1 MSGAHDDPMAQWG
14 DQAARMDPIKVTKPE
29 LAVESGPPDEPFP
42 CPACGQMLAP
52 TCRVCVACQTAID
65 FSQLKRPEPEL
76 LPRPLPAPG
85 PASAPLEPA
94 RFSWRIFFSVL
105 SLWILAALLSTS
117 FLGVDGSQVAM
128 GSIVLASSLWV
139 FYDAQ
144 KNRVPRPLRWGVGSL
159 LLWILVFPWYL
170 ARRRTPQAPC
180 PFVEAEAG
188 PVSRVLF
195 TILMIFFILGALLM
209 IFHGPPSK

>member
-1 MSGAHDDPMAQWG
+1 
-14 DQAARMDPIKVTKPE
+14 MDRIEMTKPE
-29 LAVESGPPDEPFP
+29 PAGELAPPDEPFA

-65 FSQLKRPEPEL
+65 FRQLKRPEPEL
-76 LPRPLPAPG
+76 LLPSLPAPG
-85 PASAPLEPA
+85 PAPAPLGPA

-117 FLGVDGSQVAM
+117 LLGADRSQVVM
-128 GSIVLASSLWV
+128 GSIVLVSSLWV

-144 KNRVPRPLRWGVGSL
+144 KNHVPKSLRWGVGSL

-170 ARRRTPQAPC
+170 ARRRAPKAPC
-180 PFVEAEAG
+180 PFIEAEAG
-188 PVSRVLF
+188 PVARVLF

-209 IFHGPPSK
+209 FFHGPPPK

>member
-1 MSGAHDDPMAQWG
+1 MAQWH
-14 DQAARMDPIKVTKPE
+14 DQASRMDPIKVTKPE
-29 LAVESGPPDEPFP
+29 PAEETAPPDEPFP
-42 CPACGQMLAP
+42 CPACGQLLAP

-65 FSQLKRPEPEL
+65 FSRLTRPEPEL
-76 LPRPLPAPG
+76 IPLSLPAPG
-85 PASAPLEPA
+85 PVPAPLGPA

-117 FLGVDGSQVAM
+117 FLGVEGSQVAM
-128 GSIVLASSLWV
+128 GSIVLGSSLWV

-144 KNRVPRPLRWGVGSL
+144 KNRVPKPLRWGVGSL

-180 PFVEAEAG
+180 PFIEAEAG
-188 PVSRVLF
+188 PVSRVLIA
-195 TILMIFFILGALLM
+195 ILMIFFILGALLM
-209 IFHGPPSK
+209 IFHGPPHK